1 MKQIQSQ
8 YMRHMI
14 YDMKFIHQGWF
25 SDQEALDAARL
36 VPCCV
41 YGFILAKQR
50 PHISML
56 PCDYPDALYIGQSSG
71 DPSFDRKSKKGKG
84 QVKYTMV
91 KRVLAHRY
99 QISLVRRGINKNK
112 KYVEIVER
120 MDADPE
126 LTLWICFV
134 APDINEKDL
143 EGTRS
148 MCLAIESCGILD
160 YTLRWG
166 GAPSMNGAHKQS
178 NSRKNPGS
186 ISSKYI
192 TSVRSLPF

>member
-1 MKQIQSQ
+1 
-8 YMRHMI
+8 MRHMI

-25 SDQEALDAARL
+25 SDQEALDTARL
-36 VPCCV
+36 IPCCV
-41 YGFILAKQR
+41 YGLILARKR
-50 PHISML
+50 PDNDRL
-56 PCDYPDALYIGQSSG
+56 PCDYKDALYIGQSCG
-71 DPSFDRKSKKGKG
+71 APSFDRKSKKGKG

-99 QISLVRRGINKNK
+99 QISLVRRGFNKDK

-126 LTLWICFV
+126 LILWFCLV

-143 EGTRS
+143 EGTQA

-166 GAPSMNGAHKQS
+166 TPPNMNRAHTQS
-178 NSRKNPGS
+178 NSRKNPRS

-192 TSVRSLPF
+192 TSVSALPF